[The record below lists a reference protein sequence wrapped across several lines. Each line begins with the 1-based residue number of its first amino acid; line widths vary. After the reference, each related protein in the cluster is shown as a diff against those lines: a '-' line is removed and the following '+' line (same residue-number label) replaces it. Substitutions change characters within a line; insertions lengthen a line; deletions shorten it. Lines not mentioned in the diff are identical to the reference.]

1 MTTLLT
7 GATGFVGAAVL
18 RSLVAAGHRVR
29 ALVRPSSDRR
39 NLTGVDCEIVTGD
52 LLEIESL
59 QRALRGC
66 EAVFHVAADY
76 RLWVPDREKMNRTN
90 VQGTVNLLRAAA
102 AAEVSRVV
110 YTSSVA
116 TLRLRSDGL
125 PVDEASHA
133 ELRDII
139 GAYKQS
145 KFLAELEV
153 KRLVEETGI
162 PVIIVKPT
170 APFGPGDIKPTPT
183 GRMIVEAASGRM
195 PAYVNTG
202 LNVVHVDDVAAG
214 HLLAY
219 DRGVVGESYIL
230 GGENQTLQWILETVA
245 QLTGRPPP
253 RVRLPHWFVTPI
265 AYVAEGLA
273 RVRGGSEPMITV
285 DGVRMSRKLMYFS
298 SAKAQRELGYAARP
312 AVAALRDELEW
323 FFKNGYVVP
332 KPMKK
337 NSA

>member
-18 RSLVAAGHRVR
+18 RSLVAAGHQVR

-52 LLEIESL
+52 LVEHESL
-59 QRALRGC
+59 QRAVRGC
-66 EAVFHVAADY
+66 EAMFHVAADY
-76 RLWVPDREKMNRTN
+76 RLWVPDREQKNRTN

-102 AAEVSRVV
+102 AAGVSRVV

-125 PVDEASHA
+125 PADEASHA
-133 ELRDII
+133 ELCDMI
-139 GAYKQS
+139 GAYKRS
-145 KFLAELEV
+145 KFLAEREV
-153 KRLVEETGI
+153 KRLVEEAGI
-162 PVIIVKPT
+162 PVIIVKPS

-183 GRMIVEAASGRM
+183 GRMIIEAASGRM

-230 GGENQTLQWILETVA
+230 GGENRTLQWILETVA
-245 QLTGRPPP
+245 ELTGRRPP
-253 RVRLPHWFVTPI
+253 RIRLPHWFVTPI
-265 AYVAEGLA
+265 DA
-273 RVRGGSEPMITV
+273 
-285 DGVRMSRKLMYFS
+285 DC
-298 SAKAQRELGYAARP
+298 
-312 AVAALRDELEW
+312 
-323 FFKNGYVVP
+323 
-332 KPMKK
+332 
-337 NSA
+337 